1 MIIDMA
7 TKKRCFSPTSNLRD
21 SEPPT
26 KPCGFEAGAGA
37 ESEDSIK
44 MKGNN

>member
-1 MIIDMA
+1 MMMA
-7 TKKRCFSPTSNLRD
+7 TKMRCFSLTGDLRD

-37 ESEDSIK
+37 QSEDLVF
-44 MKGNN
+44 MT